1 MPIYHKITIN
11 GKVFFREFDSTR
23 GYYENEMLTEAELIE
38 QLLGEVVESEIEIDE
53 SEVER
58 AIYSIP
64 SPFQREMV
72 QKYINYLEAVV
83 ESLE

>member
-23 GYYENEMLTEAELIE
+23 GYYENEMLTEEEFIE
-38 QLLGEVVESEIEIDE
+38 QLLAEVVESEIDIDE
-53 SEVER
+53 SEIER
-58 AIYSIP
+58 AIYNIP